1 MSVGIFALIENDRL
15 GWIIFE
21 AELKVKQENKIK
33 LENNIK
39 LDKLY
44 DKINERMFL
53 NKLLRPKFIGVI
65 VDIIINY
72 ICAF

>member
-21 AELKVKQENKIK
+21 AELKVKQENK
-33 LENNIK
+33 IK